1 MPVSE
6 EDAID
11 RERFAAE
18 LRASRGIE
26 PLDFVQDS
34 DGVFRVV
41 VPREPPINLKLPRP
55 QTAPHA
61 SQKPFKLKHKHKEV
75 LSLAEKLDM
84 RLKDYRFSGKAMLFE
99 QLRRY
104 KLEEKAKSVRA
115 IEESGH
121 HWVEENK
128 DVQNYLSSE
137 GLRLSQLSLVQEN
150 KIKIA
155 QQKRNARQFTNI
167 VQKMNQTKDVIKAK
181 KMRQAA
187 MAEFI
192 LQQSLRKNSAGQKS
206 WLAILAITRAQ
217 SLLQKRLEEARRI
230 RHRNAQM
237 KAMTA
242 VTIFVLHK
250 FKAKR
255 RKKSADEIV
264 GFLRFIQRDG
274 QIKLIAKKLKWIL
287 LKLQKLLLN
296 HLACNHAMMLMI
308 CKKVDKVLA
317 EYLPAQEAARA
328 EREKKI
334 RSKKSGRFSKKLSDD
349 EEKSIQKKGPLEES
363 VKRTQVKNWVV
374 CNRQNH
380 VTKLMAYEE
389 YELWPV
395 LVDMV
400 REKAMFGNPLDAR
413 AFCKELRKKGSMYS
427 WIIDNGGSEYIEQRP
442 KYIRIPSDEVIIK
455 EIYEKA
461 RLRSERVTKQKED
474 LEEMRLLMQKELGI
488 GVDAEEERRLSSV
501 KETMPSK
508 SSGDG
513 KQERT
518 ERRSANRTRR
528 RSVSGGGKGA
538 LNTSSVTSDD
548 SGGTLDSKK
557 SRRGRRGSR
566 L

>member
-41 VPREPPINLKLPRP
+41 GPREPPINLKLPRP

-128 DVQNYLSSE
+128 GVQNYLSSE

-187 MAEFI
+187 VAEFI

-242 VTIFVLHK
+242 ITIFVLHK

-513 KQERT
+513 KQEWT